1 MTVITHPIVVL
12 SGALGLVA
20 LTQTAG
26 DAAFNI
32 ENHFANSQLGM
43 VRIPPRVEVRTATD
57 GTPVLVRMGLPAG
70 DEQGADA
77 APALS
82 CAQMQVIDEV
92 ELISEETPGA
102 DCD

>member
-1 MTVITHPIVVL
+1 MTVITHPIVVF
-12 SGALGLVA
+12 SGALGLIA

-43 VRIPPRVEVRTATD
+43 VRIPPRIEVRTAPD
-57 GTPVLVRMGLPAG
+57 GTPVLVRMGLPG
-70 DEQGADA
+70 TDEQGEVS
-77 APALS
+77 APPLS

-92 ELISEETPGA
+92 ELISEETPSA